1 MLVIVI
7 QDRHSGAYKI
17 LELCLEWKNEVTYI
31 NVSAADFFLRVK
43 LKCVLWVWVC
53 SVWVTL

>member
-7 QDRHSGAYKI
+7 QDRHSGAYNI

-31 NVSAADFFLRVK
+31 NVSAADFFFA
-43 LKCVLWVWVC
+43 C
-53 SVWVTL
+53 